1 MEIGDLTS
9 RKNLRN
15 NLKCKSFRWYLEN
28 VYPESQMPLD
38 YYYLGEVKIKRIFC
52 RKECIFLKSLKVF
65 FSFFSNFSFFLL
77 FFVDKLKLIFIF
89 YHISLCNFFL
99 LIFWKFFSSFLSF
112 FPLFFLIPFCEVLT
126 ILVPF
131 LIFKLRIIY
140 IFMRKNG
147 KK

>member
-52 RKECIFLKSLKVF
+52 RKECIFLKSLKIF
-65 FSFFSNFSFFLL
+65 FFFFFQFFIFSTF

-99 LIFWKFFSSFLSF
+99 LIFCKFFSSFLSF
-112 FPLFFLIPFCEVLT
+112 FLISILWSFDYSCTLFNI
-126 ILVPF
+126 
-131 LIFKLRIIY
+131 
-140 IFMRKNG
+140 
-147 KK
+147 